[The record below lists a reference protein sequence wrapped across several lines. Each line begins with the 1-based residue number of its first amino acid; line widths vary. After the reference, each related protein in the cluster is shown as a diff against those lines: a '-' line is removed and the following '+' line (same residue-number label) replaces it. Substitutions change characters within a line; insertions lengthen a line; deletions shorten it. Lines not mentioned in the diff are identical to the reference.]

1 MISKLGKFFIYSLF
15 LALMSAHSFA
25 AGNAEKGAIRGETC
39 LGCHGVVSLTNV
51 YPTYKVPKL
60 GGQHSEYI
68 IAALKSY
75 RSGERNHPTMQAQ
88 AAGLSD
94 QEIEDVAAYLASL
107 GN

>member
-1 MISKLGKFFIYSLF
+1 MISKFGKFFIYSLF
-15 LALMSAHSFA
+15 LALISVQSFA
-25 AGNAEKGAIRGETC
+25 AGNVENGAVRGETC
-39 LGCHGVVSLTNV
+39 LGCHGVVSYNNV

-60 GGQHSEYI
+60 GGQHSDYI

-75 RSGERNHPTMQAQ
+75 RSGERNHPTMRAQ

-94 QEIEDVAAYLASL
+94 QDIEDVAAYLASL